1 MAGNSDAALLVPE
14 SGKICGAAAVRAGPA
29 GAKPP
34 DRATCVIMTDHA
46 PAVSALARELIA
58 IDSRSFVS
66 NLPIAG
72 RIEAE
77 LKGFELERV
86 DYKDGNGVAKR
97 ALVAHRGP
105 PGGLALSGHMDTVPD
120 TGWRDDPWSGR
131 IEGGVL
137 HGLGSADMKGPVAAA
152 IVAAKALPD
161 DAPITL
167 LITTDEET
175 TKAGARE
182 IAQRSKLARA
192 AAPRGILVVEP
203 TQMVPMRGHR
213 VHVQFTATATGV
225 QAHSSTGKGR
235 NANWALA
242 PFLVD
247 MKAIYEMLRSDPK
260 YHDNA
265 YEPPFSDFNLVID
278 NHGAAVN
285 VTVPKATA
293 VIKFRYSAG
302 IDPAPVQRMVREA
315 ARLYGLSLSEATEGD
330 PPELPEHHPFVEL
343 CSRVAGKP
351 PRVAPYGTDASMLQ
365 ALAPCVVMGPG
376 DIGKAHAPG
385 ECVPIAELAAA
396 VPLFMRLATEIR

>member
-1 MAGNSDAALLVPE
+1 L
-14 SGKICGAAAVRAGPA
+14 RW
-29 GAKPP
+29 KPP
-34 DRATCVIMTDHA
+34 SRNLAGMTDHSS
-46 PAVSALARELIA
+46 AVAALARELVA
-58 IDSRSFVS
+58 IDSRSALS
-66 NLPIAG
+66 NIKIAE
-72 RIEAE
+72 RVEAE
-77 LKGFELERV
+77 LAGFDVERI
-86 DYKDGNGVAKR
+86 DYKDGNGVAKC

-131 IEGGVL
+131 VEDGVL

-161 DAPITL
+161 GVPITL

-182 IAQRSKLARA
+182 IVQGSKLAKA
-192 AAPRGILVVEP
+192 SAPRGIVVAEP
-203 TQMVPMRGHR
+203 TEMVPMRGHR
-213 VHVQFTATATGV
+213 VHIQFTATATGV

-235 NANWALA
+235 NANWDLI
-242 PFLVD
+242 PFMMD
-247 MKAIYEMLRSDPK
+247 MKAVHEMLRNDPK
-260 YHDNA
+260 YHDAA
-265 YEPPFSDFNLVID
+265 YEPPFSDFNLIVD

-302 IDPAPVQRMVREA
+302 VDPAPVARMVREA
-315 ARLYGLSLSEATEGD
+315 ARLYGLTLTEATEGN
-330 PPELPEHHPFVEL
+330 PPELPESHPFVQL
-343 CSRVAGKP
+343 CSRIGGAA

-365 ALAPCVVMGPG
+365 QIAPCVIMGPG

-385 ECVPIAELAAA
+385 ECVPIAELAGAA
-396 VPLFMRLATEIR
+396 TKFMQLAREMT